1 MKGKVGKTLA
11 AIGSILVISFLVIIG
26 CRKKAIEDYHLEDIV
41 AED

>member
-11 AIGSILVISFLVIIG
+11 AIGSVLVISFLIIIG
-26 CRKKAIEDYHLEDIV
+26 CRKKAIEDYNLEDVI